1 MFYLSY
7 AESADKKQL
16 KNENSTESYTDE
28 NHREI
33 LRSFDLDWRFG
44 PCKGIYLNKRN
55 LFFYALCENLN
66 NIIRVVMSAIY
77 KCIFLG
83 LERLARWKRAEKFN
97 LNPPKDVK
105 ELLEENR
112 DNKAY
117 GKRQGSYS
125 LLFRGG
131 GGVVYLKNFC

>member
-1 MFYLSY
+1 M
-7 AESADKKQL
+7 
-16 KNENSTESYTDE
+16 
-28 NHREI
+28 H
-33 LRSFDLDWRFG
+33 
-44 PCKGIYLNKRN
+44 
-55 LFFYALCENLN
+55 
-66 NIIRVVMSAIY
+66 
-77 KCIFLG
+77 FLG

-131 GGVVYLKNFC
+131 GGSCLFEKLLLAVYIFRSITLLLLDMSSRSVKY